1 LLQARATIKL
11 LATER
16 LAMKVFLKAVAFGGL
31 ILGAQ
36 TAGAQ
41 PESPAVIAKHQLVE
55 CMTKRMSANRTLS
68 YNDAMRACRE
78 RLQAPKDV
86 ASINPTPAET
96 KAP

>member
-1 LLQARATIKL
+1 
-11 LATER
+11 
-16 LAMKVFLKAVAFGGL
+16 MKAYLKAVALGGL

-55 CMTKRMSANRTLS
+55 CMTKRMSASRTLS
-68 YNDAMRACRE
+68 YNEAMRACKE
-78 RLQAPKDV
+78 RLQPPKEV
-86 ASINPTPAET
+86 AAINPTANPPAAET